1 MVPIVSLAVTGKITI
16 DGNKPCLVL
25 VTRSVRWTL
34 YFKGTTSKELIADQ
48 KESYN
53 LLWPVVRIDT

>member
-1 MVPIVSLAVTGKITI
+1 MLFIGANCIAGSDRKKITI

-25 VTRSVRWTL
+25 VTKSVRWTL

-53 LLWPVVRIDT
+53 LL